1 MRNPVRSGETVEI
14 CFRIP
19 KEIGPAFRSA
29 VMEKSNTIGGRLEG
43 RFSLPREQAL
53 TEAAEAMG
61 VLRAATTRVIPEEN
75 KYYGNN

>member
-1 MRNPVRSGETVEI
+1 MRNPIRSGETVEI

-29 VMEKSNTIGGRLEG
+29 VMEKSNIVGGRLEG

-53 TEAAEAMG
+53 TEAAEGMG
-61 VLRAATTRVIPEEN
+61 ALRAATTKVIKEEN
-75 KYYGNN
+75 SYYGTN